1 MYLCSLEMDE
11 SIEVSREVLVHDYKK
26 LKKSFERDLSV
37 EMEQQQNKKSNK
49 EDETTTGGGDEQS
62 ADNES
67 SSSLSL
73 ETLIKFLNDNHSV
86 FETKMTSE
94 HDRMRMQNVLNISK
108 DIKSLAKEAIGALKI
123 DLMSFYNL
131 GKATASIA
139 ISEIGIIKQFSE

>member
-1 MYLCSLEMDE
+1 MDE
-11 SIEVSREVLVHDYKK
+11 SIGEVSREVLVQDYKK

-37 EMEQQQNKKSNK
+37 EMEQNNKKSK
-49 EDETTTGGGDEQS
+49 EENQTATSDEQS
-62 ADNES
+62 EDNE

-86 FETKMTSE
+86 LETKMTSE
-94 HDRMRMQNVLNISK
+94 HDRTRMQNVLNISK

-131 GKATASIA
+131 GKATATVA